1 MLVEK
6 ISAELLL
13 QIFKKYKIK
22 SFSISGGV
30 SMNIKMNKNL
40 AMLPFVKNIYVA
52 PTGTDESL
60 ALGACYYLNK
70 INKSNKPIKNI
81 YLGQD
86 ISSLEITESLIAK
99 KLGDKKNILSKKM
112 FLINMLQIY

>member
-30 SMNIKMNKNL
+30 SMNIKMNK
-40 AMLPFVKNIYVA
+40 IWQ
-52 PTGTDESL
+52 
-60 ALGACYYLNK
+60 CYL
-70 INKSNKPIKNI
+70 
-81 YLGQD
+81 L
-86 ISSLEITESLIAK
+86 
-99 KLGDKKNILSKKM
+99 
-112 FLINMLQIY
+112 